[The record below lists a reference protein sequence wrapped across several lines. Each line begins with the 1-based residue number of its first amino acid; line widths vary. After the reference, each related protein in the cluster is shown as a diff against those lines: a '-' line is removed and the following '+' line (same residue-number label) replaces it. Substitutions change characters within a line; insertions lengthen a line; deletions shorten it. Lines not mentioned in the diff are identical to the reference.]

1 MSLQTISSKSFDG
14 SWDSYHSIIE
24 HLLATV
30 IALMDTFISS
40 RPWSLRWSTYVLV
53 FASVTPRSRDLPQAE
68 KIKTVIVK
76 LSKFTK

>member
-1 MSLQTISSKSFDG
+1 MKSMVLSANQYIITYIMSPQTISSKSFDG

-40 RPWSLRWSTYVLV
+40 RPWNLRWSTFVLV
-53 FASVTPRSRDLPQAE
+53 FASVEPWIT
-68 KIKTVIVK
+68 
-76 LSKFTK
+76 